1 MSQTSGLLMAL
12 VRAASPQPI
21 ATTISPL
28 GLFPLRRA
36 SSARPTFTFRKPRNP
51 EQGFRRAYRWR
62 LRVTSI
68 ANRVATKKGTATA
81 MQLITG
87 LIYCVAVIVWL
98 AVLGTV
104 VYYYVRNPRIFGTS
118 RLLLLV
124 IVIDTVRNL
133 VENVYFGLFFGGQYG
148 FFPAAMA
155 ISLGDPAFVILPKVL
170 NIAAGCFVLGLLLMR
185 WLPEAVRERNLAERV
200 AIDLGQLATTDGLTS
215 LINRRHFDALA
226 HAEWARF
233 QRYGRPLSLMLLDI
247 DHFKSVND
255 RFGHDAGDMILKA
268 VAEICKLTK
277 RQSDVVARFGGEEFV
292 LLLPETD
299 ETAAEIAAERLRKSI
314 QDHPRILPGENL
326 QVTVS
331 IGVAGAA
338 LGMAAFEVMFKLADE
353 ALYEAKRSGRNRVV
367 RTPRMMTEIHP
378 IAAE

>member
-1 MSQTSGLLMAL
+1 
-12 VRAASPQPI
+12 
-21 ATTISPL
+21 
-28 GLFPLRRA
+28 
-36 SSARPTFTFRKPRNP
+36 
-51 EQGFRRAYRWR
+51 
-62 LRVTSI
+62 
-68 ANRVATKKGTATA
+68 

-314 QDHPRILPGENL
+314 QDHPRILPDENL

>member
-1 MSQTSGLLMAL
+1 
-12 VRAASPQPI
+12 
-21 ATTISPL
+21 
-28 GLFPLRRA
+28 
-36 SSARPTFTFRKPRNP
+36 
-51 EQGFRRAYRWR
+51 
-62 LRVTSI
+62 
-68 ANRVATKKGTATA
+68 

-104 VYYYVRNPRIFGTS
+104 VYNYVRNPRIFGTS

-124 IVIDTVRNL
+124 IVIDTIRNL
-133 VENVYFGLFFGGQYG
+133 VENVYFGLFFGAQYG
-148 FFPAAMA
+148 YFSTALA
-155 ISLGDPAFVILPKVL
+155 INLGDPAFVILPKVL

-185 WLPEAVRERNLAERV
+185 WLPQAENERNHLEKIAT
-200 AIDLGQLATTDGLTS
+200 DLEMLATTDGLTS
-215 LINRRHFDALA
+215 LINRRHFEALA

-233 QRYGRPLSLMLLDI
+233 QRYGRPLSLVLLDI

-255 RFGHDAGDMILKA
+255 RFGHDAGDLILKA
-268 VAEICKLTK
+268 VAETCKLTK
-277 RQSDVVARFGGEEFV
+277 RQTDVVARFGGEEFV

-299 ETAAEIAAERLRKSI
+299 EAAAEIAAERLRKSI
-314 QDHPRILPGENL
+314 QDHPCILPGENL

-338 LGMAAFEVMFKLADE
+338 LGMAAFEVLFKRADE
-353 ALYEAKRSGRNRVV
+353 ALYKAKRSGRNRVV
-367 RTPRMMTEIHP
+367 RAPRTMTEIHP

>member
-1 MSQTSGLLMAL
+1 M
-12 VRAASPQPI
+12 
-21 ATTISPL
+21 
-28 GLFPLRRA
+28 
-36 SSARPTFTFRKPRNP
+36 
-51 EQGFRRAYRWR
+51 
-62 LRVTSI
+62 
-68 ANRVATKKGTATA
+68 
-81 MQLITG
+81 
-87 LIYCVAVIVWL
+87 WL

-185 WLPEAVRERNLAERV
+185 WLPEAVRERNLSEQI
-200 AIDLGQLATTDGLTS
+200 AIDLSQLATTDGLTS
-215 LINRRHFDALA
+215 LINRRHFDTLA

-268 VAEICKLTK
+268 VAETCKLTK

-326 QVTVS
+326 QLTVS
-331 IGVAGAA
+331 IGVASAA
-338 LGMAAFEVMFKLADE
+338 LLSKYSEPSCAAMYSSSWL
-353 ALYEAKRSGRNRVV
+353 L
-367 RTPRMMTEIHP
+367 RTLR
-378 IAAE
+378 